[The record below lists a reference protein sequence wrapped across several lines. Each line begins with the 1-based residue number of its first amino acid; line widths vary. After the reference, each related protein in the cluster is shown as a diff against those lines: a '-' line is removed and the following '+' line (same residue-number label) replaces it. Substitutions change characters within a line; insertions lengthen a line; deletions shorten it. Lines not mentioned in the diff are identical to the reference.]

1 MAFSKETHAC
11 SCPFFHY
18 FCSQKVCFPLSRGPF
33 PFYLCLEVYGP
44 FSREIMLMHHSL
56 PLFWAQCPE
65 FYFLSFLFLNLNA
78 KYLCALHKGGWGKWD
93 LPETMTWTI
102 SDSCHISI
110 SWWNCLYS
118 ELNGNCFCE
127 CLTEEEIQAII
138 STKYKSNCRWCNQ
151 QFRYWLFC
159 FILLPHS
166 WWFCEDP
173 RVPRTLFQPAQ

>member
-18 FCSQKVCFPLSRGPF
+18 FCSQKVCFPFSQGHF

-44 FSREIMLMHHSL
+44 FSREIMFMHHSS

-78 KYLCALHKGGWGKWD
+78 KYLCALHKGGEENETSQKPWLEQYLTPAP
-93 LPETMTWTI
+93 LP
-102 SDSCHISI
+102 I

-118 ELNGNCFCE
+118 GLNDNCFCE
-127 CLTEEEIQAII
+127 CLTERQIQAII
-138 STKYKSNCRWCNQ
+138 STKYTSNCRWCNQ

-173 RVPRTLFQPAQ
+173 RVPRALFQPAQ